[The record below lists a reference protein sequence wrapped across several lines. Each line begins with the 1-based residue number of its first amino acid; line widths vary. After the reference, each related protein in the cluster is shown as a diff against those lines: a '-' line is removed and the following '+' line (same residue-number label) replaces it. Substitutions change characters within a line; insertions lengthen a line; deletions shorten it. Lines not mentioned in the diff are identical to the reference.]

1 MGSGSGA
8 IRAVTAAAIVLVSA
22 ACTGLDPAKPA
33 SAEPDDAFTVC
44 EGHFSDV
51 RAAELD
57 TVGGVRNLGPVVVGG
72 PPQPLDAYADDEP
85 LVLCVVPSE
94 TGMYDVIAVI
104 LADGTTVPRW
114 TSSTA
119 DLDAR
124 PI

>member
-22 ACTGLDPAKPA
+22 AGTGPYPAKPA
-33 SAEPDDAFTVC
+33 AAEPDNAFTVS

-51 RAAELD
+51 RAAEPD
-57 TVGGVRNLGPVVVGG
+57 TVGGVRNLGPVVAGG

-85 LVLCVVPSE
+85 LALCVVPSV
-94 TGMYDVIAVI
+94 TGMYDAIAVI
-104 LADGTTVPRW
+104 LADGKTVPRCM
-114 TSSTA
+114 SSTA

-124 PI
+124 PA